1 MNIDFFQKQNIEKP
15 TFKQEVL
22 MKQNDLSLEQADRH
36 IKINL
41 KDVEEAKM
49 IVVFGASGSG
59 KTSIAREAFGEPY
72 VLKNEDKSVIDSL
85 DLDVNTTQKYLSKSG
100 FGSLPSMLK
109 KVSTLSNGEK
119 FRVMLAQAMSDE
131 SENKIIIDEFTSV
144 VDIETAK
151 SMSIL
156 ISKFSKKTDKQI
168 ILITPRIEILDYLE
182 YDYLIDTNN
191 MTAEKV
197 TPCRSTQEI
206 EIREVGKEYWE
217 LFRHFHYMNTE
228 KINGLT
234 ACYGAFINNQ
244 IVGFIAYRHIP
255 SNIKNLEMVSRLVV
269 LPTFSGIGIGYN
281 LLNITSEIRKDC
293 GHEISMITS
302 SKKEAESLKRNSL
315 FRQTRQGLP
324 AKDKKRKVR
333 RSVKSYAF
341 MFK

>member
-36 IKINL
+36 IQINL
-41 KDVEEAKM
+41 EDVEKAKM

-59 KTSIAREAFGEPY
+59 KTSIARKAFGEPY

-85 DLDVNTTQKYLSKSG
+85 DLDVNTTQKYLSKAG

-131 SENKIIIDEFTSV
+131 NESKIIIDEFTSV

-151 SMSIL
+151 SMCIL
-156 ISKFSKKTDKQI
+156 ISKFSKKIDKQI

-182 YDYLIDTNN
+182 YDYLIDTNK

-197 TPCRSTQEI
+197 QPCRSTQEI
-206 EIREVGKEYWE
+206 EIREVSKEYWE
-217 LFRHFHYMNTE
+217 LFRNFHYLNTE
-228 KINGLT
+228 KINNLT
-234 ACYGAFINNQ
+234 ACYGAFINDQ
-244 IVGFIAYRHIP
+244 IIGFIAYRHIP
-255 SNIKNLEMVSRLVV
+255 NRIKNLEIVSRLVV

-281 LLNITSEIRKDC
+281 LLNKTSQIRREH
-293 GHEISMITS
+293 GYEISIVTS

-315 FRQTRQGLP
+315 FRQTRQGIQSQ
-324 AKDKKRKVR
+324 DKLRKTR
-333 RSVKSYAF
+333 RSVKTYAF